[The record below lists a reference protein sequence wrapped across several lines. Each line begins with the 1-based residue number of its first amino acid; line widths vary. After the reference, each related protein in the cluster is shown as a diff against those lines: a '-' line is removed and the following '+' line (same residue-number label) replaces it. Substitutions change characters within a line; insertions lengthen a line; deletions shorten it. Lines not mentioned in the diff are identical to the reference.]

1 MEAKEFFNTLSNR
14 LAEVKLGKVG
24 EILTNLK
31 ATSPVLTLLPKLAV
45 MKPAR
50 RSEHPACFSLARP
63 VVKTLADTL
72 GKKTCQDTSEGEAER
87 ETLLKTLANT
97 VAEI

>member
-1 MEAKEFFNTLSNR
+1 MPDVEAKGFFNTLSDR
-14 LAEVKLGKVG
+14 LAEVKLAKVG

-50 RSEHPACFSLARP
+50 RSEHPA
-63 VVKTLADTL
+63 
-72 GKKTCQDTSEGEAER
+72 
-87 ETLLKTLANT
+87 
-97 VAEI
+97 

>member
-1 MEAKEFFNTLSNR
+1 MEAKGFFNTLSDR
-14 LAEVKLGKVG
+14 LAEVKLAKVG

-50 RSEHPACFSLARP
+50 RSEHPA
-63 VVKTLADTL
+63 
-72 GKKTCQDTSEGEAER
+72 
-87 ETLLKTLANT
+87 
-97 VAEI
+97 